1 MDGDICG
8 SNEAAGTVAKAADM
22 SQTEPVIITVDPV
35 PSPEVSVSSIPPLP
49 ETLPIG
55 LLRAAIA
62 RTIKGALIIA
72 GVLVI
77 EGVIFSFL
85 DPSANHRFSLQDWSA
100 LAIALFVTGF
110 GVTLYKPASVIAS
123 HYLIAGARSETAPA
137 WCKQHLADLASAL
150 KNTILLLFIG
160 VFYTILMPMVSRF
173 NVRVLGSEMI
183 TTVLNVLII
192 IGSLIVLFIIGK
204 RLYPLIDHFSQHVT
218 DRVAPIP
225 VPDGHCQTDPIA
237 AAESIVASR
246 VCANCKTQNKAE
258 ALFCTHCGFAFV
270 AQPKAPLP
278 VSGQKV
284 CPGCSA
290 QNDSSSTFCF
300 RCGSPLYDV

>member
-1 MDGDICG
+1 MDCDICEK
-8 SNEAAGTVAKAADM
+8 NEAAGTVAKAADR

-49 ETLPIG
+49 EPLSIP
-55 LLRAAIA
+55 LLREAIA

-85 DPSANHRFSLQDWSA
+85 EPSSNHRFSLQDWCA
-100 LAIALFVTGF
+100 LAIALFVTGL
-110 GVTLYKPASVIAS
+110 GITLYRPASAIAS
-123 HYLIAGARSETAPA
+123 HYLIAGARSETTPA
-137 WCKQHLADLASAL
+137 WCGQHLADLASAL

-160 VFYTILMPMVSRF
+160 VFYAILMPMVSRF

-204 RLYPLIDHFSQHVT
+204 RLYPLIDHFSEHVA
-218 DRVAPIP
+218 DQVAPIP
-225 VPDGHCQTDPIA
+225 VSDSCHPTAPIPEF
-237 AAESIVASR
+237 ESVVQSK
-246 VCANCKTQNKAE
+246 VCANCKTRNKAE
-258 ALFCTHCGFAFV
+258 SLFCTHCGFAFV
-270 AQPKAPLP
+270 DQPKAPLP

-284 CPGCSA
+284 CSGCSA

-300 RCGSPLYDV
+300 RCGSPL